1 MFDAQ
6 IAQIKKA
13 LEDYGGTVE
22 VIRCCAEK
30 YTLDEMKIFSR
41 ELKES
46 GITGG
51 RLQRIRKNQEVE
63 NDT

>member
-1 MFDAQ
+1 MFSTQ

-22 VIRCCAEK
+22 VIRCCAER
-30 YTLDEMKIFSR
+30 YSPEEMKIFTG

-51 RLQRIRKNQEVE
+51 RLQRIRKRISDEKN
-63 NDT
+63 